1 MTMTMIPEPARN
13 GLRRIPNTGIGVTV
27 QERDNTVSIQMDWR
41 QRGVDLEISVPR
53 RTSVRAK
60 TVNGGDVTVVGVT
73 GEHEI
78 SNVNGGI
85 VARDIAGSI
94 VANTTNGDVEASF
107 AEVTAGKPMSFSSFN
122 GDIEVA
128 FPASLKA
135 ALRINGGRGDV
146 WTTALKAAEAN
157 PTMRLTC
164 VSVSARSTLIDC
176 TSSPVR
182 LMLPKIVM
190 TVRPKIVTPYQ
201 ARRELGH
208 GCDSATAAGGVA
220 SRAALSFTRMPGVAN
235 CAGMVPRRRR
245 YGTSLA
251 VEFLFALVRMRLA
264 RATEHVTRARMWPRR
279 ADRRLRARVA
289 SAFVIEK
296 NTEPS

>member
-1 MTMTMIPEPARN
+1 MRTPLLLTSAVVLVLVSLGGAAQTDQRIAMPLSDPARPATLDVSLFIGSISVSAYEGN
-13 GLRRIPNTGIGVTV
+13 EIIVVVREGRDEDEDDDDDDDDPDPARDGLRRIPNTGLGVTV

-41 QRGVDLEISVPR
+41 QRGADLEITVPR

-60 TVNGGDVTVVGVT
+60 TVNGGDVTIAGVT

-135 ALRINGGRGDV
+135 ALRITGGRGDV
-146 WTTALKAAEAN
+146 WTDFDIVVQPQEAVVE
-157 PTMRLTC
+157 R
-164 VSVSARSTLIDC
+164 
-176 TSSPVR
+176 
-182 LMLPKIVM
+182 
-190 TVRPKIVTPYQ
+190 
-201 ARRELGH
+201 
-208 GCDSATAAGGVA
+208 GGGDG
-220 SRAALSFTRMPGVAN
+220 RN
-235 CAGMVPRRRR
+235 Q
-245 YGTSLA
+245 
-251 VEFLFALVRMRLA
+251 VRMERET
-264 RATEHVTRARMWPRR
+264 RVTIGGGGPEIQFKTFNGDITIRKR
-279 ADRRLRARVA
+279 
-289 SAFVIEK
+289 
-296 NTEPS
+296 